1 MPPCVLLL
9 EPAARPEQINMS
21 EPQIAA
27 DPSKDTLKRGG
38 VDTIHRG
45 ADVVT
50 TLTPFRRY

>member
-1 MPPCVLLL
+1 
-9 EPAARPEQINMS
+9 MS